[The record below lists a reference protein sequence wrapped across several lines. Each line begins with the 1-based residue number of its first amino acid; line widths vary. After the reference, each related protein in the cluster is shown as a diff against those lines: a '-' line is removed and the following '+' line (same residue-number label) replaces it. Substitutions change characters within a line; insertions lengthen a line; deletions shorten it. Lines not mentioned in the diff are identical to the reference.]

1 MADKAKDAVAP
12 IRRSVFVSWSQ
23 EEAFRRF
30 TQDFAKWWPSYA
42 YSIGGSRIKQV
53 IFEPRAG
60 GLIYEEHKDG
70 TRMKWGKVIALDPP
84 RRLVFSFHP
93 SRAESD
99 AQHIEIMF
107 SIDGGR
113 TRVDLVSSGWE
124 KMGDKARAARGGYQ
138 LGWRLI
144 LDTFAGRFSPTLLFF
159 GAMSFGITLIGQ
171 RGRFVRQS
179 LGKMED

>member
-30 TQDFAKWWPSYA
+30 TQDFAKWWPSYV

-84 RRLVFSFHP
+84 RRVVLSFHP

-99 AQHIEIMF
+99 
-107 SIDGGR
+107 GCCPR
-113 TRVDLVSSGWE
+113 R
-124 KMGDKARAARGGYQ
+124 RGGS
-138 LGWRLI
+138 
-144 LDTFAGRFSPTLLFF
+144 DP
-159 GAMSFGITLIGQ
+159 
-171 RGRFVRQS
+171 
-179 LGKMED
+179 

>member
-12 IRRSVFVSWSQ
+12 IRRSVFVSWTQ
-23 EEAFRRF
+23 EGAFRRF
-30 TQDFAKWWPSYA
+30 TEDFAKWWPSYS
-42 YSIGGSRIKQV
+42 YSIGGSRIKRV
-53 IFEPRAG
+53 VFEPRAG

-70 TRMKWGKVIALDPP
+70 TRMRWGKVLAVDSP
-84 RRLVFSFHP
+84 RRIVFSFHP

-99 AQHIEIMF
+99 AQHIEVMF

-124 KMGDKARAARGGYQ
+124 KMSDKARATRGGYQ
-138 LGWRLI
+138 LGWGLV
-144 LDTFAGRFSPTLLFF
+144 LDRFAGRFSPALLFF

-171 RGRFVRQS
+171 RGRFIRES
-179 LGKMED
+179 LGKMEN